1 MEIMQSNFTHLI
13 FDFDGTLVDTREI
26 YVLAFNKI
34 HARFDLPK
42 INKKDWTRFQ
52 SSSMKDLCRE
62 YDIGPVKLL
71 KIAKTINRETRLLI
85 TKAKFYPN
93 IEKILLKL
101 KKDYQLGIL
110 SSNELSNIKAFF
122 KQQNL
127 PLKEVFS
134 FWRCEKNLFGKDRV
148 LKSLIKEYK
157 LDPKTILYFG
167 DQVRDIEACQRAG
180 VQVAAVSW
188 GFASE
193 DLLASAQPNFLLNSP
208 SEILDLL
215 Y

>member
-1 MEIMQSNFTHLI
+1 MNTNFKYLI
-13 FDFDGTLVDTREI
+13 FDFDGTLVDTRDI

-42 INKKDWTRFQ
+42 ISKNDWNRFQ
-52 SSSMKDLCRE
+52 SSSMKDLCQE
-62 YDIGPVKLL
+62 YNIGPVKLL
-71 KIAKTINRETRLLI
+71 KIAKAINREVRFLI
-85 TKAKFYPN
+85 TEAKFYPN

-110 SSNELSNIKAFF
+110 SSNELANIKVFF

-127 PLKEVFS
+127 PLKKVFS

-157 LDPKTILYFG
+157 LDPKTVLYFG

-180 VQVAAVSW
+180 VSVAAVSW

-193 DLLASAQPNFLLNSP
+193 DLLAGAQPDFLLNSP
-208 SEILDLL
+208 SDILDLL

>member
-1 MEIMQSNFTHLI
+1 MKSNFKNLI
-13 FDFDGTLVDTREI
+13 FDFDGTLADTRSI
-26 YVLAFNKI
+26 YLLAFNKI

-42 INKKDWTRFQ
+42 INQKDWSRFQ
-52 SSSMKDLCRE
+52 SSSMKDICRE
-62 YDIGPVKLL
+62 YNIGPIKLL
-71 KIAKTINRETRLLI
+71 KIAQALNQEAGLAMA
-85 TKAKFYPN
+85 KAEFYPN
-93 IEKILLKL
+93 IKKVLLKL
-101 KKDYQLGIL
+101 KDSYRLGIL
-110 SSNELSNIKAFF
+110 SSNELANIEAFF
-122 KQQNL
+122 EEKDL
-127 PLKEVFS
+127 PLKKLFS

-167 DQVRDIEACQRAG
+167 DQVRDVEACQRAG

-193 DLLASAQPNFLLNSP
+193 DLLASVQPNFLLNSP

-215 Y
+215 S